1 MDRIVQAELK
11 LLRARQ
17 DAAKDADADM
27 APDARD
33 GAEPPVPDE
42 GASKVDAD
50 QPLPWFEDET
60 DWDDFLAKLAL
71 KAKPRRI
78 PEAEAE
84 AEAEEFLYT
93 LRFDVNA
100 DDDALQ
106 DDTPDEGMSDP

>member
-11 LLRARQ
+11 LLRARR
-17 DAAKDADADM
+17 DAAKDAEATV

-33 GAEPPVPDE
+33 SAERPVPDE

-60 DWDDFLAKLAL
+60 DWDDVRAKMAL
-71 KAKPRRI
+71 KAKPRPI

-84 AEAEEFLYT
+84 AEAEEFLFT
-93 LRFDVNA
+93 RVFDVSP
-100 DDDALQ
+100 DDDAFQ
-106 DDTPDEGMSDP
+106 DDAPDQGRPAP